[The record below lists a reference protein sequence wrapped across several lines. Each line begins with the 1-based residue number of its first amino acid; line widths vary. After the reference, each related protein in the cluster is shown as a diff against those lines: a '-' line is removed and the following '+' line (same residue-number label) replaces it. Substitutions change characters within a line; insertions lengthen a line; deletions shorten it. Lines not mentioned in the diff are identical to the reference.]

1 MKTTLKWQHTRYCR
15 RLFSE
20 FEDKALETIP
30 NETERKFTTDYLK
43 FLRRKRWTYW
53 NEMSSNVLE
62 DVREVGKILKG
73 KQDRG
78 LGKKIDKMIA
88 KSIQDYAKFV

>member
-1 MKTTLKWQHTRYCR
+1 
-15 RLFSE
+15 
-20 FEDKALETIP
+20 
-30 NETERKFTTDYLK
+30 
-43 FLRRKRWTYW
+43 
-53 NEMSSNVLE
+53 MSSNVLE

-88 KSIQDYAKFV
+88 KSIQDYAEFV